1 MYLFYWSWAN
11 LSSCFA
17 LLIER
22 RARHV
27 QFSRAIDRSYFGVK
41 KRLICRELL
50 AIFDASVV
58 KMKMTF
64 ALLHFILVVCLQNC
78 CCWIS
83 LPLSPFF
90 LSLSFSS
97 IYTRCLPTH
106 HKNTRR
112 CVLRVRDRENENES
126 ETQSGDLESL
136 LRRASKRER
145 EINLN
150 LFTHY

>member
-1 MYLFYWSWAN
+1 KNGKFLQHRPRGAGRAPNKHAN
-11 LSSCFA
+11 DVVTTSKETQTRRFSFVHSKTVHRFA

-50 AIFDASVV
+50 AIFDASVA

-78 CCWIS
+78 CC
-83 LPLSPFF
+83 
-90 LSLSFSS
+90 
-97 IYTRCLPTH
+97 
-106 HKNTRR
+106 
-112 CVLRVRDRENENES
+112 
-126 ETQSGDLESL
+126 
-136 LRRASKRER
+136 
-145 EINLN
+145 
-150 LFTHY
+150 